1 MVAMRAESLS
11 LANDLQ
17 EEGITVISMDPGWVK
32 TDMGGPMADID
43 APESIAGQI
52 KVYDALKLKDTG
64 ALQGRPDCQ
73 NVAVHAVT
81 FQVARCAGLLLV
93 CAYSVKLKPQS
104 MLRHY

>member
-1 MVAMRAESLS
+1 MRAESLS

-32 TDMGGPMADID
+32 TDMGGPMADIE

-64 ALQGRPDCQ
+64 ALHGRPDCQ

-81 FQVARCAGLLLV
+81 FRVARCTGLLLV
-93 CAYSVKLKPQS
+93 CAYSVKLNPQS
-104 MLRHY
+104 MLRNY